1 MYLFSCITGSTE
13 RKWLLSNSDIKLF
26 IFEFIYDE
34 FKDLAPEAGKKVED
48 FRMQFNPYQLS
59 LGDTAIKYD
68 KLQDE
73 HIDAIY
79 NEAIQKV
86 IRNPDGSLN
95 NVEVEEMPKKA
106 LELLVQEVR
115 NKNRGIANFKL
126 KNLKDRIAK
135 EGYDPDPIHVVVR
148 EDGKP
153 FIHEG
158 NHRLQEA
165 FDSDRDFIEAK
176 LTYIRGGEEANGPL
190 NPERIGIKEKG
201 YLRWQRKKK

>member
-1 MYLFSCITGSTE
+1 MADKAVKSYDMKDI
-13 RKWLLSNSDIKLF
+13 RKF
-26 IFEFIYDE
+26 IREFIYDE
-34 FKDLAPEAGKKVED
+34 FENLAPEAGRKVED
-48 FRMQFNPYQLS
+48 FRSQY
-59 LGDTAIKYD
+59 TANELTSGETYIKFS
-68 KLQDE
+68 KLKDE

-79 NEAIQKV
+79 DEAIQKV
-86 IRNPDGSLN
+86 IRNPDGTLN
-95 NVEVEEMPKKA
+95 NVDVEEMPKKA

-115 NKNRGIANFKL
+115 NQNRGTTNFKL

-190 NPERIGIKEKG
+190 NPERIGLKEKG
-201 YLRWQRKKK
+201 FLND

>member
-1 MYLFSCITGSTE
+1 
-13 RKWLLSNSDIKLF
+13 
-26 IFEFIYDE
+26 
-34 FKDLAPEAGKKVED
+34 
-48 FRMQFNPYQLS
+48 
-59 LGDTAIKYD
+59 
-68 KLQDE
+68 
-73 HIDAIY
+73 
-79 NEAIQKV
+79 
-86 IRNPDGSLN
+86 
-95 NVEVEEMPKKA
+95 MPKKA
-106 LELLVQEVR
+106 LALLVQEVR
-115 NKNRGIANFKL
+115 NQNRGTTNFKL

-190 NPERIGIKEKG
+190 NPERIGLKEKG
-201 YLRWQRKKK
+201 FLND